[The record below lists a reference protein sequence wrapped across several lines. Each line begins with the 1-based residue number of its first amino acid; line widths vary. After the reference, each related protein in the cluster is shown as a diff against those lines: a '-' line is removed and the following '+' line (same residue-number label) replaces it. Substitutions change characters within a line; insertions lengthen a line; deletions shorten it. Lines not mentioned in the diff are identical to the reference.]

1 MAAGPA
7 SASRAVIEPPSS
19 PRLLYAS
26 FEARIVAAA
35 IDGLI
40 LFIIAGLLI
49 IAGAVN
55 LLISSDFERV
65 NASGSSI
72 NLFWTLVGA
81 VPPVFLLYFFLS
93 LAIWGKTA
101 GGAVMGIDVVRSD
114 GTPLGVVGALA
125 RVIGMLVYALLLA
138 IGAALAYI
146 LRGTPAAAAIFLG
159 ISVLVSAA
167 GVLWAAVDPYRR
179 TLHDR
184 LAGTIV
190 VQKA

>member
-1 MAAGPA
+1 MF
-7 SASRAVIEPPSS
+7 
-19 PRLLYAS
+19 YAS
-26 FEARIVAAA
+26 FEARVVAAA
-35 IDGLI
+35 IDALI
-40 LFIIAGLLI
+40 LFIVAGVLI

-55 LLISSDFERV
+55 LLVSSDFERV

-72 NLFWTLVGA
+72 NLFWMLVGA

-101 GGAVMGIDVVRSD
+101 GAAVMHIDVVRSD
-114 GTPLGVVGALA
+114 GAPLGVVGALA

-138 IGAALAYI
+138 IGVALAYI
-146 LRGTPAAAAIFLG
+146 LRGTPAAAALFLG
-159 ISVLVSAA
+159 LSFLVSAA
-167 GVLWAAVDPYRR
+167 GILWAAVDPYRR